1 MLIVLQLSEM
11 GTAVQI
17 EYSGQNYYK
26 QNIYKYS
33 NNKNTL
39 IVS

>member
-1 MLIVLQLSEM
+1 M

-33 NNKNTL
+33 NNKNTFIAKNTL
-39 IVS
+39 IAS

>member
-1 MLIVLQLSEM
+1 MLIVLQLSEI
-11 GTAVQI
+11 GIGVQI

-33 NNKNTL
+33 NNKNML
-39 IVS
+39 FAS